1 MLKKIKNGKG
11 KKESLYC
18 LAVDPGFVE
27 TGLVLIAPG
36 KKLKAFATFRAPQG
50 IHDSC
55 RAIGLTKAIGEQILD
70 WLEPLALINANVL
83 VGIELPVYTGNAVV
97 FTKQVR
103 LIQEIEAWLSA
114 ILSTARL
121 IEIYP
126 TESKFILTGR
136 GGANK
141 EEMINASPF
150 KKMSMPRETQ
160 EALADAWGHGIAAL
174 SLRDNAVDISEYN
187 YIERPAEKI
196 MEGFA

>member
-1 MLKKIKNGKG
+1 MKESRKKND
-11 KKESLYC
+11 KKEALYC

-36 KKLKAFATFRAPQG
+36 KKLKAFATFRAPSG

-55 RAIGLTKAIGEQILD
+55 RAIGLTKAIGEQILT
-70 WLEPLALINANVL
+70 WLEPLKLLEKNLII
-83 VGIELPVYTGNAVV
+83 GIELPVYTGNALT

-103 LIQEIEAWLSA
+103 LIQELEAWFSA
-114 ILSTARL
+114 ILEETPL
-121 IEIYP
+121 VEVYP
-126 TESKFILTGR
+126 TESKMLSTGR

-141 EEMINASPF
+141 EEMIHASPF

-174 SLRDNAVDISEYN
+174 TLREHAIDISEHN
-187 YIERPAEKI
+187 YIDHPAEQI
-196 MEGFA
+196 TEGFA